1 MTEYRRNHY
10 VPVWYQERFISSNA
24 RERKFY
30 YLDLKPQTLSSNGRT
45 FTRKSLMRWG
55 PKSCFWLKDLYTTKH
70 GDWISTEI
78 EQKFFGPLDDSARS
92 ALDYFSNFAHP
103 SADGDLFRKLLL
115 YMSLQK
121 LRTPKGLKYLSQLTK
136 QSKKN
141 SLLFELQRL
150 QALFCAIW
158 TESVWSIADA
168 SQSDVKFILSDHPVT
183 SYNSGCY
190 PQSAWCRNGN
200 DPHVW
205 LNGTHTFFPL
215 TSEKLLILS
224 NLSWVRHPYSNP
236 TRNRPNPNPLR
247 SAMFNFTAIQTG
259 RHLSADEVVRINY
272 ITKMRANRYIAAT
285 NKDWLFPEKRLANC
299 QWDSFGKELLLMPD
313 PRSVS
318 FSSEIVIGYA
328 NNRSDA
334 FDAYGR
340 KPWQDGYDDN
350 KRSTLEWETFH
361 ASQGEFARRFGPN
374 RRGVSFKFGRIC
386 PESDTAEMHAYHLSL
401 EAKNKKHRY
410 R

>member
-24 RERKFY
+24 QERKFY
-30 YLDLKPQTLSSNGRT
+30 YLDLKPKTLSSNGRA
-45 FTRKSLMRWG
+45 FTRNSLMRWG
-55 PKSCFWLKDLYTTKH
+55 PKSCFWLEDLYTTKH

-78 EQKFFGPLDDSARS
+78 EQKFFGPLDDSARP

-103 SADGDLFRKLLL
+103 SANGDLFHNLLL

-121 LRTPKGLKYLSQLTK
+121 LRTPKGLKYLSNLTQQANRNK
-136 QSKKN
+136 
-141 SLLFELQRL
+141 LLIELQRL
-150 QALFCAIW
+150 QAIFCAIW

-183 SYNSGCY
+183 TYNMGCY
-190 PQSAWCRNGN
+190 PQSSWCRNGN
-200 DPHVW
+200 DPHIW
-205 LNGTHTFFPL
+205 LNGTHTLFPL
-215 TSEKLLILS
+215 TPEKLLILT

-236 TRNRPNPNPLR
+236 TRNRPNPSPLR
-247 SAMFNFTAIQTG
+247 PAMFNFTAIQTG
-259 RHLSADEVVRINY
+259 RRLSEDDVVKINY
-272 ITKMRANRYIAAT
+272 ITKLRANRYIAAT
-285 NKDWLFPEKRLANC
+285 NKDWLFPEKRLAGC
-299 QWDSFGKELLLMPD
+299 QWNSFGSEYLLMPD

-328 NNRSDA
+328 NNKSDA

-340 KPWQDGYDDN
+340 KPWQADYDD
-350 KRSTLEWETFH
+350 KQRSSLEWETFH
-361 ASQGEFARRFGPN
+361 AFQGEFARRFGPK
-374 RRGVSFKFGRIC
+374 RRGVSFEFGRVA
-386 PESDTAEMHAYHLSL
+386 PESDAAEMHAYYLSL
-401 EAKNKKHRY
+401 EANNKKHRY